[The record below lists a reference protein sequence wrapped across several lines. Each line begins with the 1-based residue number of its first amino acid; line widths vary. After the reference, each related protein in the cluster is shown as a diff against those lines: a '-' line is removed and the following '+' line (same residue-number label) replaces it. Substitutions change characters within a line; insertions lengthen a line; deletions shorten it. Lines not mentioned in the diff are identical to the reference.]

1 MGIEP
6 AQSVSVFFR
15 EVLLEALEAA
25 QVEPSES
32 TEYYLVNL
40 LSEFVKARIT
50 DEPLSMLLAQSRL
63 ADPAERIRSLKQV
76 GDTSLYMSG
85 FFADSF
91 EGTLI
96 DSAYYIGLGETAYR
110 ELAVCLAGSRSAGEI
125 YEELAANFPRFVD
138 VLAVVRS
145 QVSFVGTDVI
155 ALYREWTRTKSDWI
169 ERRLRSM
176 GMLVTGGDGYVQ

>member
-6 AQSVSVFFR
+6 AESVSVFFR
-15 EVLLEALEAA
+15 EVLVEALDAA
-25 QVEPSES
+25 RVEPSES

-40 LSEFVKARIT
+40 LGEFAKARIT
-50 DEPLSMLLAQSRL
+50 DEPLSVMLANSRD
-63 ADPAERIRSLKQV
+63 ADLVERVRCLKQV
-76 GDTSLYMSG
+76 GDTTLYLSG

-91 EGTLI
+91 EGKLI
-96 DSAYYIGLGETAYR
+96 DTAYYIGLGETAYR
-110 ELAVCLAGSRSAGEI
+110 ELAVCLSGSKSAGAI